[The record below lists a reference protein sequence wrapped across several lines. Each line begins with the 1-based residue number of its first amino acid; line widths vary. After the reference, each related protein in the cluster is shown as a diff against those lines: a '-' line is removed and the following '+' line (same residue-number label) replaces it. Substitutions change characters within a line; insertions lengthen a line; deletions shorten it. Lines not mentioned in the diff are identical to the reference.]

1 MVKLPSKTE
10 YVINTL
16 YKNGFEAYFVGG
28 CVRDMLMGKI
38 PHDFDITTNAL
49 PENIMELFQKTV
61 PTGIAHG
68 TVTVIVENTPI
79 EVTTYRTE
87 GDYLDN
93 RRPESVKFVSTLK
106 EDLSRRD
113 FTVNALAYN
122 DTCGLVDYFDGKKD
136 LENKILRTVGN
147 PKDRFSEDA
156 LRILRLFRFSSV
168 LDFKIESST
177 LESALKTA
185 HLLQNISKERIF
197 SELFKSCSGENT
209 DILSKL
215 VSTNALSFLGIS
227 KNANFSLLQKL
238 NSNPDLCFFTFL
250 YLSSDNPIETLK
262 ILKAPNKLLK
272 FTEQLLFLLNCP
284 APNEKTEIKHL
295 LSNTEKTV
303 FNDYL
308 LLLNAFGKDTRL
320 AKQLFDEI
328 LKNNEPYL
336 ISHLKIDGAILKKL
350 GFVGNQIGE
359 VLKFLQDEVIKT
371 PHNNTTEILT
381 EKALK
386 KLP

>member
-16 YKNGFEAYFVGG
+16 SKNGFEAYIVGG
-28 CVRDMLMGKI
+28 CVRDMLMGKT

-49 PENIMELFQKTV
+49 PETVMELFQKTV

-68 TVTVIVENTPI
+68 TVTVIIENTPI

-87 GDYLDN
+87 GNYLNN

-136 LENKILRTVGN
+136 LENKFLRTVGN

-168 LDFKIESST
+168 LDFEIENST
-177 LESALKTA
+177 LECAIETA

-197 SELFKSCSGENT
+197 SELFKSCCGENPT
-209 DILSKL
+209 ILSKL
-215 VSTNALSFLGIS
+215 VSTDSLSFLGIS
-227 KNANFSLLQKL
+227 KNADYSLLKKL
-238 NSNPDLCFFTFL
+238 NRNPDLCFFAFL
-250 YLSSDNPIETLK
+250 YLSTCNPIKTLK

-272 FTEQLLFLLNCP
+272 FAEQLLFLLSKP
-284 APNEKTEIKHL
+284 ISKEKTEIKL
-295 LSNTEKTV
+295 LLCNTEKSV

-308 LLLNAFGKDTRL
+308 LLLNALGEDIRL
-320 AKQLFDEI
+320 TKQLFDGI
-328 LKNNEPYL
+328 LENDEPYL
-336 ISHLKIDGAILKKL
+336 ISHLKIDGEILKKL
-350 GFVGNQIGE
+350 GFGGAQIGE
-359 VLKFLQDEVIKT
+359 VLKFLQGEVIKT